1 MTEFPQDMT
10 LKESV
15 DALMSN
21 LQNERKWRNV
31 QTVLPESFG
40 LVARVLTQQAQLIHK
55 LEHRIEEMKR
65 AQAAAA
71 SSDHA
76 AALEERICTDA
87 KRRMARLR
95 KEVSGRL
102 DQQQMIIQQI
112 KQNLEQRCSQIDER
126 IDQLVQSTQH
136 QLKDQDL
143 HFKSARILD
152 EDKLAQLR
160 QDVVQKVE
168 DLESQLM
175 ESEARK
181 EAAVVPVIKEV
192 AVASPEIPERD
203 VNAIREDL
211 ARVSLDVK
219 DAEARIDYQ
228 IAALRQELVMTI
240 GKKLCKSEVTKL
252 LSRKMDAMDAW
263 KQLAEKADSTRVEEV
278 ACTLMDSIQ
287 RHQESTMGDVE
298 RLRQLNESKANA
310 LELVQ
315 VKHNMHNILSVAE
328 SIQHELSTLQ
338 REVNEK
344 MTVADVKELLDSQ
357 STMNGLQEAMKQVEN
372 ATVGDFMT
380 KAQYENINRQIQAI
394 TRQLRSEIYQ
404 ARYIWKDGRPSAK
417 QTIQW
422 SSQVVNTNADI
433 FLWQFGSDEV
443 RLLLPGLY
451 HLKAAFFTNYCPSI
465 QVLVNGEPA
474 ILMRSPSDKKEVARS
489 ASYGVRRLHHSAGN
503 VAGLSVE
510 VFLALPARALVA
522 ISYDIDEKA
531 QGFLNLRKL

>member
-1 MTEFPQDMT
+1 MTEFAQDMT

-76 AALEERICTDA
+76 AALEER
-87 KRRMARLR
+87 
-95 KEVSGRL
+95 VY
-102 DQQQMIIQQI
+102 
-112 KQNLEQRCSQIDER
+112 
-126 IDQLVQSTQH
+126 
-136 QLKDQDL
+136 
-143 HFKSARILD
+143 
-152 EDKLAQLR
+152 
-160 QDVVQKVE
+160 VVQKVE
-168 DLESQLM
+168 DLESKLM
-175 ESEARK
+175 ESETRK

-192 AVASPEIPERD
+192 AVATPEIPEKD

-278 ACTLMDSIQ
+278 ACTLMNSIQ

-315 VKHNMHNILSVAE
+315 VKHNM
-328 SIQHELSTLQ
+328 
-338 REVNEK
+338 
-344 MTVADVKELLDSQ
+344 
-357 STMNGLQEAMKQVEN
+357 
-372 ATVGDFMT
+372 
-380 KAQYENINRQIQAI
+380 
-394 TRQLRSEIYQ
+394 
-404 ARYIWKDGRPSAK
+404 IWKNDRPSAK

-451 HLKAAFFTNYCPSI
+451 HLQAAFFTNYSPSI